1 MIKIKLGDYNDLTVQ
16 EVAYRE
22 GKGERFGLYLDG
34 GRDGE
39 ILMPDKYV
47 PEGTQVGDTV
57 RVFVY
62 LDQEE
67 RPIATTEKP
76 LALVDEFAYLQCAW
90 VNQYG
95 AFLNW
100 GVTKDLF
107 CPFREQKKRMEVGL
121 KYIVYIHPDEESY
134 RLVAS
139 AKVEHYLHDYAEDY
153 DAAHREQQEGEDTD
167 FHPYQVGD
175 EVDLLVW
182 QKTDLG
188 FKVIIDNR
196 YPGIIYEDQIF
207 QYVHSGDRLKGF
219 ISNIRDDGKLDC
231 SLQPAGIRQTKDFAD
246 TLLDYLREHDGR
258 CPLGDKS
265 DSEDIKR
272 IFHVSKKVFKRAV
285 GDLYK
290 RRLVIP
296 GPTSVVLAR

>member
-47 PEGTQVGDTV
+47 PEGTQVGDTL

-76 LALVDEFAYLQCAW
+76 LARVDEFAYLQCAW

-95 AFLNW
+95 AFLHW
-100 GVTKDLF
+100 GVMKDLF

-121 KYIVYIHPDEESY
+121 KYIVHIHADEESY

-153 DAAHREQQEGEDTD
+153 DAAARRGEIETAEEETD
-167 FHPYQVGD
+167 AVGFRPYHVGD
-175 EVDLLVW
+175 EVELLVW

-188 FKVIIDNR
+188 FKVIVDNR
-196 YPGIIYEDQIF
+196 YPALIYEDQISSMCTRATACGASSAAS
-207 QYVHSGDRLKGF
+207 VRMANSTVRSSLRASARRRTSPTRSWP
-219 ISNIRDDGKLDC
+219 ISR
-231 SLQPAGIRQTKDFAD
+231 STTAAVRWAT
-246 TLLDYLREHDGR
+246 
-258 CPLGDKS
+258 
-265 DSEDIKR
+265 
-272 IFHVSKKVFKRAV
+272 RATA
-285 GDLYK
+285 
-290 RRLVIP
+290 R
-296 GPTSVVLAR
+296 TSSACFM